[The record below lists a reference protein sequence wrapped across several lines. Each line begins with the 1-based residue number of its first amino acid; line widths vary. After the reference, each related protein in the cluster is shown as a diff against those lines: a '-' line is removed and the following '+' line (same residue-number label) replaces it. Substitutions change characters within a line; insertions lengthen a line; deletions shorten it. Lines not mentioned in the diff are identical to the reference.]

1 MGATSTAIKVA
12 RYGLAMGTAWERKK
26 PVKGLRKMGK
36 EEVGIRPPY
45 RPLSGVPKG
54 HEHISESLDKNEYRC
69 PYSA

>member
-1 MGATSTAIKVA
+1 
-12 RYGLAMGTAWERKK
+12 MGTAWETKK